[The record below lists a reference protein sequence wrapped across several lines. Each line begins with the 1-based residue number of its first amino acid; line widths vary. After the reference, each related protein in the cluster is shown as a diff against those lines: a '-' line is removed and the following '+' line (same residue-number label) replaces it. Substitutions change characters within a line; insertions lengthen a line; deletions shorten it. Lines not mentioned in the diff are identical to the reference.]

1 LVPSRDAG
9 MPRIAAVTENA
20 AGEYLM
26 GRLIN
31 FNVVALKDG
40 IGRHVHRRSEVLGA
54 LCVLR
59 ASASKSV

>member
-1 LVPSRDAG
+1 MG
-9 MPRIAAVTENA
+9 NA
-20 AGEYLM
+20 PEDFDL
-26 GRLIN
+26 

-40 IGRHVHRRSEVLGA
+40 IGRHVDRGSEVLGA